1 MDGAFWSPHKGL
13 AVAMLLEIQLLSALT
28 RRRGNSTGAA
38 CGLGCL
44 GEGSTSGGAP
54 GGLAPLPLSC
64 SPEACGTWTGC
75 NVSARL
81 EEDGD
86 GSLQEGKRGKGLEEE
101 DGRRSHSTREH

>member
-1 MDGAFWSPHKGL
+1 MDGAFWSPPQGL

-38 CGLGCL
+38 CWGPGFL

-64 SPEACGTWTGC
+64 SPEACGTWTGF
-75 NVSARL
+75 NVSGRL

-86 GSLQEGKRGKGLEEE
+86 GSLQGGNVEERPEKE
-101 DGRRSHSTREH
+101 DGETLSQH